1 MTSVSLS
8 NLLANGRITKLV
20 MRSVFRALDLPCE
33 DSESRATL
41 LSRFWEATRE
51 ADKWIAFCD
60 CEAISI
66 MLGLEPGTRVS
77 RDEREDLP
85 RGDGVAL
92 RLDDEDLP
100 PGSIVQFEPLHEP
113 RTAPVTPG
121 VAADELATREL
132 DLAALVDE
140 QLSVLMPA
148 KGVQLEPS
156 VRAFLIRAAAV
167 RLDAGA
173 REDLLSEPTAADFN
187 SRVPIRGHV
196 YRLDP
201 AYAARDAGIER
212 EQLAARSRIAR
223 FEVALNRLATLLDDD
238 GTRAAFHVL
247 SPVLLLLHDEL
258 ADAED
263 RRARLAFECAT
274 RSRAGRDA
282 PTGVAEAV
290 PLATRDGVPVT
301 REALQNAFDATIVF
315 RPTGAKQHD
324 ANPRSQ
330 TSGNSK
336 RRGSTRPTSGPHSS
350 APRGGNS
357 WRGRARTSPRHEAER
372 HSPTPSTAQRSPS
385 PRARSRERP

>member
-223 FEVALNRLATLLDDD
+223 FGWSGLLRREGRGPGCNAQTSTNTYTLKY
-238 GTRAAFHVL
+238 
-247 SPVLLLLHDEL
+247 
-258 ADAED
+258 
-263 RRARLAFECAT
+263 T
-274 RSRAGRDA
+274 RSLSREENMECTHTHTHTHTHTRTRTRTHARTRTRTYNYGR
-282 PTGVAEAV
+282 
-290 PLATRDGVPVT
+290 
-301 REALQNAFDATIVF
+301 
-315 RPTGAKQHD
+315 TGAH
-324 ANPRSQ
+324 ACAH
-330 TSGNSK
+330 TC
-336 RRGSTRPTSGPHSS
+336 
-350 APRGGNS
+350 APL
-357 WRGRARTSPRHEAER
+357 HI
-372 HSPTPSTAQRSPS
+372 
-385 PRARSRERP
+385 